1 MGMAM
6 ADRNVENQLVGISDR
21 LGHHDQILS
30 TLSDAA
36 LVNAR
41 TTEKVANTNEKLA
54 EFQTRT
60 ESRFEKIE
68 HMVTQNQKAIWK
80 WSGAIV
86 ALVGFLGAI
95 GPISKIVG

>member
-1 MGMAM
+1 MGTAM
-6 ADRNVENQLVGISDR
+6 ADRNVENQLTGIAER
-21 LGHHDQILS
+21 LGHHDAVLDK
-30 TLSDAA
+30 LSDAA

-54 EFQTRT
+54 EFQSRT

-80 WSGAIV
+80 WSGGIAAIL
-86 ALVGFLGAI
+86 ATI
-95 GPISKIVG
+95 GVIATISKFAG

>member
-21 LGHHDQILS
+21 LGHHDKILS

-80 WSGAIV
+80 WSGGIAAI
-86 ALVGFLGAI
+86 LVTIGAI
-95 GPISKIVG
+95 GTISKIVG